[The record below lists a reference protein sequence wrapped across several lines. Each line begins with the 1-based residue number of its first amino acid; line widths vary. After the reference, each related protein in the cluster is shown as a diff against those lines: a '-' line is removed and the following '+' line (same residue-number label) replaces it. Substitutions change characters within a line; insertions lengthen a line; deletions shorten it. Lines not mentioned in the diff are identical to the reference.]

1 MRREIRL
8 GGFGG
13 QGIMLAGQ
21 ILGRAAILAG
31 KHATMTQS
39 YGPEMRGARVAA
51 DVVIADE
58 PIDYPKVIKPEISVF
73 LFQGAYDYYRR
84 EIGQLLIYDQ
94 DLVKPELGEP
104 PDGLRVFPIR
114 ANGLAE
120 ELGRRVVVNIVMLGA
135 FTAITGLLPVEV
147 MEEAVLRSVPKK
159 ALELNKEAFRRGLEH
174 GKELLARL
182 DSEGRR

>member
-51 DVVIADE
+51 DVVIDDQ

-73 LFQGAYDYYRR
+73 LFQGAYDYYCQEVGR
-84 EIGQLLIYDQ
+84 LLIYDQ
-94 DLVKPELGEP
+94 DLVRLREP
-104 PDGLRVFPIR
+104 PDGVRVYPIR
-114 ANGLAE
+114 ANGIAE

-135 FTAITGLLPVEV
+135 FTAISSLLPVEV

-174 GKELLARL
+174 GEELIARL
-182 DSEGRR
+182 DPEGKR

>member
-1 MRREIRL
+1 MRQEVRL

-51 DVVIADE
+51 DVVIDDQ
-58 PIDYPKVIKPEISVF
+58 PIDYPKVISPEISVF
-73 LFQGAYDYYRR
+73 LFQGAYDYYRSYGEVGR
-84 EIGQLLIYDQ
+84 MLIYDQ
-94 DLVKPELGEP
+94 DLVKPEEP
-104 PDGLRVFPIR
+104 PEGARVFPIQ

-120 ELGRRVVVNIVMLGA
+120 ELGRRVVVNIVALGA
-135 FTAITGLLPVEV
+135 FAAISGLLPVEAL
-147 MEEAVLRSVPKK
+147 EEAVLRSVPKK

-174 GKELLARL
+174 GKELKARL
-182 DSEGRR
+182 DSEGQG